1 MSSKCRR
8 TIYYCSCAWNE
19 CTLRS
24 YKEPRKCTC
33 EQNNP
38 ACVWIPRK
46 TSPGQK
52 ALDRGLF

>member
-1 MSSKCRR
+1 MARR
-8 TIYYCSCAWNE
+8 GIYYCECAWNK

-38 ACVWIPRK
+38 ACEWIARE
-46 TSPGQK
+46 SSGQQNIE
-52 ALDRGLF
+52 RFG